1 MGLLVVQSS
10 RLLFALLA
18 CSLPLCAQMAQPED
32 RSHPSQAMGD
42 TRTYRL
48 YLPPAYAASQKRY
61 PVIYWLHGYERS
73 AEQADYGRSIA
84 AYVGAHDVIVADTG
98 PIETIGE
105 FPLYLPELVDQL
117 DHTLRTIADR
127 DHRGVTGYSA
137 GGFMAFWIAG
147 KYPDLFSSASS
158 FMGPTEY
165 AVGPKGF
172 AAEWNFDDF
181 RANYAG
187 VRTRLVTGKR
197 DFIRFYHR
205 RLNAIWPLGGGS
217 HETEEFDSEHGFPEV
232 AKTLD
237 FHLHAF
243 ASPLPKPTVFTHADV
258 YPNFAVGG
266 WDVTSSRRQ
275 PGYTVIENAS
285 AAGFRC
291 AVREW
296 VPGGATLPE
305 VKLSVATPPH
315 SFAPASSHPV
325 AYLRLRDG
333 YLRRATLKAD
343 GQGRLSFD
351 LDGDAWQVAIGEPA
365 APLPV
370 AYEIEGASW
379 ATASRP
385 IHLKVKFWNPGTLR
399 LPATSVTWESP
410 DKGVSFDPP
419 AGRLFALA
427 PGESASVP
435 VAVTVN
441 DPRRPLVH
449 IEAVRGKERSA
460 LEVPLFPPAEPL
472 KNFLLADGR
481 AMDIFHEATNHSDLT
496 LGDGNGDG
504 YAAPGESFAILIPD
518 GEDFRAA
525 ELFSNDVCVDLSVRV
540 SDPWSDYD
548 HTGASAKY
556 TVARIRPECQPGQ
569 PIHLLAR
576 VVFPNAPEHQVRY
589 YAIEFPVWYRR
600 GEEPKGK

>member
-1 MGLLVVQSS
+1 MC
-10 RLLFALLA
+10 ALLA
-18 CSLPLCAQMAQPED
+18 ALLLPPLCLRAQTAQPEE
-32 RSHPSQAMGD
+32 RSHASQVMGD
-42 TRTYRL
+42 MRTYRL
-48 YLPPAYAASQKRY
+48 YLPPAYATSQKRY
-61 PVIYWLHGYERS
+61 PVVYWLHGYERS
-73 AEQADYGRSIA
+73 TEQADYGRSIA
-84 AYVGAHDVIVADTG
+84 AYVGTHDVIVADAG
-98 PIETIGE
+98 PIETTGE
-105 FPLYLPELVDQL
+105 FPLYLPELVDHL

-147 KYPDLFSSASS
+147 KYPDLFGSASS

-165 AVGPKGF
+165 TIGPKGF
-172 AAEWNFDDF
+172 DAEWNFDEF
-181 RANYAG
+181 RDNYSG

-205 RLNAIWPLGGGS
+205 RLNAIWSLGGGW

-243 ASPLPKPTVFTHADV
+243 AKPLPKPELFSHADV
-258 YPNFAVGG
+258 YPNFAVWG
-266 WDVTSSRRQ
+266 WEVTSNRRQ
-275 PGYTVIENAS
+275 PGFTVLENVS

-296 VPGGATLPE
+296 VPGGSTLPE
-305 VKLSVATPPH
+305 VKLSVTTPPG

-343 GQGRLSFD
+343 GQGRVSFD

-365 APLPV
+365 VPLV
-370 AYEIEGASW
+370 TGYEIEGASW
-379 ATASRP
+379 ATASQP
-385 IHLKVKFWNPGTLR
+385 VHLKVKFWNPGTLR
-399 LPATSVTWESP
+399 SAASAISWASP
-410 DKGVSFDPP
+410 DSGVTFDPP
-419 AGRLFALA
+419 TSRLFALG
-427 PGESASVP
+427 PGESASVS
-435 VAVTVN
+435 VTVTVT
-441 DPRRPLVH
+441 DPARPLVD
-449 IEAVRGKERSA
+449 IEAVCGKEHRA
-460 LEVPLFPPAEPL
+460 LEVPLFPPTEPF
-472 KNFLLADGR
+472 KNFLIADGR
-481 AMDIFHEATNHSDLT
+481 AMDIFHQATKDSDLT
-496 LGDGNGDG
+496 LGEGNGDG
-504 YAAPGESFAILIPD
+504 YAAPGESFAVLIPD
-518 GEDFRAA
+518 GAAFRAA
-525 ELFSNDVCVDLSVRV
+525 ELFTSDACVDLGVRV

-556 TVARIRPECQPGQ
+556 TVARIRPECQPGH
-569 PIHLLAR
+569 PLHLLAR

-600 GEEPKGK
+600 GEEPK